1 MHSTFPLAP
10 EKMTIVPEQIPEALR
25 DQCTSSTKLVTH
37 LGPRKNYVVALRNL
51 RFYLKHGMVLTK
63 VHRVLTYKE
72 SPWLKEWVEFCTK
85 KRAAAK
91 NDFEKDFWKLMAN
104 AVYGKTME
112 DVRKRMKVYFVDDT
126 KRFKRK
132 VAKPSFQRVISLGDD
147 FGICVHDQ
155 DSVLLNKPISTGF
168 AVLEE
173 SKLLMYRFHY
183 PVMIPFSGEGE
194 IVTQDPQLATDI
206 RPMTP
211 RPEISQTF
219 VPTTPPTPR
228 FTQKP
233 RLKSPSNPAVT

>member
-1 MHSTFPLAP
+1 MEVDLEYPPELHDMHSTFPLAS

-37 LGPRKNYVVALRNL
+37 LGPRKNNVVVLRNL
-51 RFYLKHGMVLTK
+51 RLYLKHGMVLTK

-132 VAKPSFQRVISLGDD
+132 AAKPSFQRVISLGDD

-183 PVMIPFSGEGE
+183 EVMIPLFGWENLT
-194 IVTQDPQLATDI
+194 VTMSDTDSYMYRI
-206 RPMTP
+206 MSSYNKILF
-211 RPEISQTF
+211 ED
-219 VPTTPPTPR
+219 
-228 FTQKP
+228 
-233 RLKSPSNPAVT
+233 A

>member
-1 MHSTFPLAP
+1 MM
-10 EKMTIVPEQIPEALR
+10 E
-25 DQCTSSTKLVTH
+25 
-37 LGPRKNYVVALRNL
+37 
-51 RFYLKHGMVLTK
+51 VL
-63 VHRVLTYKE
+63 
-72 SPWLKEWVEFCTK
+72 
-85 KRAAAK
+85 
-91 NDFEKDFWKLMAN
+91 
-104 AVYGKTME
+104 
-112 DVRKRMKVYFVDDT
+112 
-126 KRFKRK
+126 
-132 VAKPSFQRVISLGDD
+132 SLGDD

-211 RPEISQTF
+211 RSEFLQTS
-219 VPTTPPTPR
+219 VPPTPPTPR